1 MYVWLVI
8 VSKIKPLSQVDSLFY
23 IIHKLWMSATK
34 LRSILFRMVTDLGKL
49 CLYLCLEILFHLGKK
64 LCQEVKNTSASDV
77 MHRRR
82 VLMWEDQSSKVSSG
96 ILSTRLKCLTW
107 GNLQH
112 SPVHTMQN
120 FVCFAKKSLNRKP
133 FVVRM
138 IFFAHQNFKVRW
150 QNPLFLDS
158 YPSLGHLIL
167 WTLPMNY
174 FSFNWCFWSP
184 KKFHVCVL
192 SADKKLVKYKKFS
205 NSVQA
210 PNYIFCHSVNRAYAS
225 SLLSSLQI
233 TPHFCSRP
241 MLN

>member
-1 MYVWLVI
+1 MLVPLSRNPFPPGEKI
-8 VSKIKPLSQVDSLFY
+8 VSRGKEY
-23 IIHKLWMSATK
+23 ICQRCNAQEKSADVRGPKLESK
-34 LRSILFRMVTDLGKL
+34 FRNL
-49 CLYLCLEILFHLGKK
+49 
-64 LCQEVKNTSASDV
+64 
-77 MHRRR
+77 
-82 VLMWEDQSSKVSSG
+82 
-96 ILSTRLKCLTW
+96 TRLKCLTW

-138 IFFAHQNFKVRW
+138 IFFTHQNFKVRW

-225 SLLSSLQI
+225 SLLSSPLFRSHPIFVLGQ
-233 TPHFCSRP
+233 C
-241 MLN
+241 

>member
-8 VSKIKPLSQVDSLFY
+8 VSKIKPLSQVDSLFH
-23 IIHKLWMSATK
+23 IIRKLWVSATK

-96 ILSTRLKCLTW
+96 ILQDLKCLTW
-107 GNLQH
+107 GNFQY
-112 SPVHTMQN
+112 SPVHMMQN
-120 FVCFAKKSLNRKP
+120 FVFFAKKSLNRKP
-133 FVVRM
+133 FLVRM
-138 IFFAHQNFKVRW
+138 IFFANQNFKVRW

-158 YPSLGHLIL
+158 YPSLGHLIS

-174 FSFNWCFWSP
+174 CSFNWCLWSH

-192 SADKKLVKYKKFS
+192 SANKVSQKQK
-205 NSVQA
+205 
-210 PNYIFCHSVNRAYAS
+210 IG
-225 SLLSSLQI
+225 
-233 TPHFCSRP
+233 
-241 MLN
+241 

>member
-1 MYVWLVI
+1 MLVPLSRNPFPPGEKI
-8 VSKIKPLSQVDSLFY
+8 VSRGKEY
-23 IIHKLWMSATK
+23 ICQRCNAEEKSADVRGPKLESK
-34 LRSILFRMVTDLGKL
+34 FRNL
-49 CLYLCLEILFHLGKK
+49 
-64 LCQEVKNTSASDV
+64 
-77 MHRRR
+77 
-82 VLMWEDQSSKVSSG
+82 
-96 ILSTRLKCLTW
+96 TRLKCLTW
-107 GNLQH
+107 GNLQY

-120 FVCFAKKSLNRKP
+120 FVCFVKKSLNRKP
-133 FVVRM
+133 FLVRM

-174 FSFNWCFWSP
+174 FSFNWCFWSH

-192 SADKKLVKYKKFS
+192 SADKVSQKQKNWLSTKFS